1 MEIKKALYSSEKG
14 KELLNKH
21 TTAGSLV
28 LLGSE

>member
-1 MEIKKALYSSEKG
+1 MEVKKALYSSENG
-14 KELLNKH
+14 KELLKEH

>member
-1 MEIKKALYSSEKG
+1 MEIKKALYSNKG
-14 KELLNKH
+14 GMELLKQH